1 MGWALGSKSLNPP
14 SHSVHFHSS
23 ISYCSRKL
31 TTSYQEIRL
40 YRTSWT
46 PWLHTPI
53 VHWMRGRWVYLYI
66 VFRNAFWKCQ
76 NWIWNEIR
84 FFIEHIRKCQSDL
97 TLILLW
103 IGLISNINGL
113 KLSFLQQLD
122 TVDYNDFVGSTKLW
136 WCDWLELSIPHI
148 ADCTRFLLRYAT
160 NDWLFVTWNWTTSWL
175 RR

>member
-103 IGLISNINGL
+103 IGLISNKNGWNTEL
-113 KLSFLQQLD
+113 FATIRYFLIIMILSVQQNYG
-122 TVDYNDFVGSTKLW
+122 VVIG
-136 WCDWLELSIPHI
+136 
-148 ADCTRFLLRYAT
+148 
-160 NDWLFVTWNWTTSWL
+160 
-175 RR
+175 